1 MALVAGG
8 SSNREVAPRL
18 ALAEDTVKHHI
29 SNIFD
34 KLGVSNRAE
43 LGAYAA
49 SHGLAEPPAGD
60 PSSG

>member
-1 MALVAGG
+1 VAQ
-8 SSNREVAPRL
+8 RL

-43 LGAYAA
+43 LASYAT
-49 SHGLAEPPAGD
+49 SHGLSEPPPPPAAGAGK
-60 PSSG
+60 P